1 MAESNGNAPA
11 TRTDLQ
17 AVEDHLRAD
26 MQTLEDR
33 LIQALTRSKV
43 EILEKT
49 QGFIRDRQTELL
61 RAFERASVFEGVE
74 GFLTLRNASIDSPP
88 WEI

>member
-1 MAESNGNAPA
+1 MAESNGNEPA
-11 TRTDLQ
+11 RRADLQ
-17 AVEDHLRAD
+17 VVGDYLHAD
-26 MQTLEDR
+26 MQRFEDR
-33 LIQALTRSKV
+33 LIQVLTCSQA
-43 EILEKT
+43 EFLEKM
-49 QGFIRDRQTELL
+49 QRIIRDRQTELL

>member
-1 MAESNGNAPA
+1 MEMHRRRAPIFRLSKITCA
-11 TRTDLQ
+11 PTCRHWKI
-17 AVEDHLRAD
+17 A
-26 MQTLEDR
+26 

-49 QGFIRDRQTELL
+49 QGFIRERQTELL
-61 RAFERASVFEGVE
+61 RASEKAAVFDDVE